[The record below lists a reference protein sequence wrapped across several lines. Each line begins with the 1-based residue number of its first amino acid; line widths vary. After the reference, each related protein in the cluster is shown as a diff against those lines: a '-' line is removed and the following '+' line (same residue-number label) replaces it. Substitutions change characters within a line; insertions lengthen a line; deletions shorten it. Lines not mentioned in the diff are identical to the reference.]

1 MKNRLSEAW
10 HNGKKINLDESLA
23 NYNFKVNFLV
33 SGQPMQ
39 LSSLER
45 YQSWSGV
52 FISFIKHVRIMNRP
66 FSLVDFLDYC
76 LFSILLIPSFIF
88 CISFVLLSLGLRCSF
103 LFTFLRWTLRELSFF
118 FFLIHIYVCIC
129 MYICIHTYM
138 MEYYSA
144 MRKLAL
150 VILFRLWGCCKVWY
164 LQWSNFILFYT
175 DVIISLFCPYFI
187 TVGNS
192 GHTSQK
198 LLTKGIHSSYEKGWT
213 MLMSYLHLPPCYSKT
228 ETTSNN

>member
-10 HNGKKINLDESLA
+10 HNGKKIDLDESLA

-88 CISFVLLSLGLRCSF
+88 LYFLR
-103 LFTFLRWTLRELSFF
+103 FTFSGFKVLFPF
-118 FFLIHIYVCIC
+118 YFLK
-129 MYICIHTYM
+129 MD
-138 MEYYSA
+138 A
-144 MRKLAL
+144 
-150 VILFRLWGCCKVWY
+150 
-164 LQWSNFILFYT
+164 
-175 DVIISLFCPYFI
+175 
-187 TVGNS
+187 
-192 GHTSQK
+192 
-198 LLTKGIHSSYEKGWT
+198 
-213 MLMSYLHLPPCYSKT
+213 
-228 ETTSNN
+228 